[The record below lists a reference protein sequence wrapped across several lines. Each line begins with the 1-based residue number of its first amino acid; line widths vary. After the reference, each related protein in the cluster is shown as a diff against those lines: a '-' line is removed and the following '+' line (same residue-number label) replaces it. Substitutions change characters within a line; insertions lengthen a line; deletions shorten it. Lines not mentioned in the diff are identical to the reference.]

1 MPEPSEAEAPSA
13 LSHVFSPV
21 KIGGLELPHRI
32 VMGSMH
38 LGVEGA
44 PDAGERL
51 TAFYRERALG
61 GAGLIVTGGWA
72 VSADGAAD
80 QSYGILADAPGA
92 AITEPRG
99 LKGRRAQTTTAAL
112 EMIAAST
119 LGTDAAIALQ
129 LFHAGR
135 YALADSPGEVVA
147 PSAVTSRV
155 SRVEPRALGGD
166 EIWDVVA
173 EFAAGARLAK
183 ESGFAAVEVMGSEG
197 YLVDQFLSPTTNRRE
212 DSWGGD
218 AAGRMRFGVELAL
231 AVREAVGG
239 DFPVLF
245 RMTGAEL
252 MADSR
257 PWEEV
262 EAFAQ
267 ALVAAGVDA
276 LNIGVGWHESPVPTV
291 QGAVPSGAF
300 VPWAEGVKA
309 AISGAAHGGGGRATT
324 TADGRDGGGERP
336 ITALRGGDGEAA
348 ITDTAATSA
357 GIAAVPVIAGNRV
370 NGLGQAE
377 AVLARGGVDMVSMSR
392 PFLADPRIVEK
403 GRSGASVNVC
413 ISCDQACIDRSLTGG
428 HVSCLVNPRAGYEVE
443 FPSPTDRRSH
453 KSAHSDEKCE
463 RSGGAGDGVPR
474 NHRRAT
480 GSANATGGR
489 FVVIGGGPAGLEA
502 ARVLATLGGDVHLY
516 ETREELGGQ
525 FRWARLVPGKE
536 DYGATISYFESELRR
551 LGVHLHLGREVGED
565 DADVLADC
573 VGAVLATGVHPRA
586 VDLPGSSLPHVINY
600 ATAFES
606 SLGDAR
612 SVAIVG
618 AGGIGVDLA
627 HLLSHSP
634 EEAGAFYERYRVAP
648 PSAVGNFAMAEVSNR
663 ATNRDPAPVVTN
675 SRIERLSLHSKSLT
689 NGTRVT
695 LMRRSGRVGSGIGVS
710 TRWVWL
716 DALKH
721 AGVETRTGLSYRR
734 ITAEG
739 VEIETDD
746 GAVETIA
753 ADRVVIA
760 AGQERRDELR
770 PLLERLEI
778 PHRVVGGAE
787 NPSELNAVRAF
798 GDGLRAAYELVS

>member
-1 MPEPSEAEAPSA
+1 MPESGPA
-13 LSHVFSPV
+13 LDHVFAPIA
-21 KIGGLELPHRI
+21 IGALRLPHRI

-44 PDAGERL
+44 DDAGERL
-51 TAFYRERALG
+51 AAFYRERALG

-80 QSYGILADAPGA
+80 GSYGVLDTEA
-92 AITEPRG
+92 A
-99 LKGRRAQTTTAAL
+99 RRAL
-112 EMIAAST
+112 EKVSASAHET
-119 LGTDAAIALQ
+119 EGQIALQ

-155 SRVEPRALGGD
+155 SRVEPRALGED
-166 EIWDVVA
+166 EVWDVIA
-173 EFAAGARLAK
+173 EFAAAARLAR
-183 ESGFAAVEVMGSEG
+183 ELGFAAVEVMGSEG
-197 YLVDQFLSPTTNRRE
+197 YLVDQFLSPVTNRRE

-218 AAGRMRFGVELAL
+218 AEGRMRFGVELAL
-231 AVREAVGG
+231 AVREAVGA

-252 MADSR
+252 MPESR

-262 EAFAQ
+262 EAFAA
-267 ALVAAGVDA
+267 ALVGAGVDA

-291 QGAVPSGAF
+291 QGAVPAGAW
-300 VPWAEGVKA
+300 VPWAEGIKA
-309 AISGAAHGGGGRATT
+309 AI
-324 TADGRDGGGERP
+324 
-336 ITALRGGDGEAA
+336 GDGATP
-348 ITDTAATSA
+348 ITDTATTSA
-357 GIAAVPVIAGNRV
+357 GMAAVPVIAGNRV
-370 NGLGQAE
+370 NGLAQAE
-377 AVLARGGVDMVSMSR
+377 AVLAGGGVDMISMSR

-403 GRSGASVNVC
+403 GRNAAAVNVC
-413 ISCDQACIDRSLTGG
+413 ISCDQACIDRSLVGG
-428 HVSCLVNPRAGYEVE
+428 HVSCLVNPRSGYEVD
-443 FPSPTDRRSH
+443 FPVPLHPRSQ
-453 KSAHSDEKCE
+453 KSSDSDDKCE
-463 RSGGAGDGVPR
+463 LTSAGRGA
-474 NHRRAT
+474 
-480 GSANATGGR
+480 GR

-516 ETREELGGQ
+516 EAREELGGQ

-551 LGVHLHLGREVGED
+551 LGVHLHLGHELGED

-573 VGAVLATGVHPRA
+573 VGVVLATGVHPR
-586 VDLPGSSLPHVINY
+586 VIDLPGSSLPHVIDY

-606 SLGDAR
+606 GLGDAR

-627 HLLSHSP
+627 HLLAHSA
-634 EEAGAFYERYRVAP
+634 EDAQGFYARYRVALP
-648 PSAVGNFAMAEVSNR
+648 RGVRNARMAYIRNSAGDPIPE
-663 ATNRDPAPVVTN
+663 PAP
-675 SRIERLSLHSKSLT
+675 K
-689 NGTRVT
+689 VT
-695 LMRRSGRVGSGIGVS
+695 LMRRSGRVGTGIGVT

-734 ITAEG
+734 ITPDG
-739 VEIETDD
+739 IEIETDD

-753 ADRVVIA
+753 AERVVIA

-798 GDGLRAAYELVS
+798 GDGLRAAYQLAEPN